1 MKAAIRAIGA
11 ALLLTAM
18 AGCQGASL
26 MEIVQK
32 QGEARTAKAITAF
45 SFASPPAT
53 GTIDENAKTISVKV
67 PYGTNVTALVA
78 TFTTTGSS
86 VQVGF
91 KVQVSGVTE
100 NNFTNPLNYTVTDGN
115 GYSANYTVT
124 VTVTVSLSGKAIT
137 AFSFVSPA
145 ATRTTNENAKT
156 IAVTVPT

>member
-1 MKAAIRAIGA
+1 MKAAIQAIGA

-78 TFTTTGSS
+78 TITTTGSS

-100 NNFTNPLNYTVTDGN
+100 NNFTNPLNYTVT
-115 GYSANYTVT
+115 VT
-124 VTVTVSLSGKAIT
+124 VTVNLSGKAIT

-145 ATRTTNENAKT
+145 ATGTTNENAKT
-156 IAVTVPT
+156 IAATVPT